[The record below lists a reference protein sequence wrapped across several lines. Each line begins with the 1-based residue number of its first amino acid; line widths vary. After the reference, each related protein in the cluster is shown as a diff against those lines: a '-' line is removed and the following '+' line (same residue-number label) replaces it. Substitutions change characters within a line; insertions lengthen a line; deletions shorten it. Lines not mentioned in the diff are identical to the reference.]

1 MKTRVIA
8 LSSLLIASVLTARA
22 AVVLVISSAALG
34 GNDTTDWS
42 TLGPVDNPVTSP
54 FTTLTTGG
62 RTFSG
67 DSASELNQQDGIT
80 WNGNF
85 APGTLVLTSFAAPMT
100 FSFAQPIFGAG
111 AHIQPQEVEDNDG
124 PFIAQIQ
131 AFNALDTLVGTFTRL
146 GISSRTG
153 DGTAIFIGIK
163 SDLAEISKITF
174 SFTATQSDNLGVMG
188 LSDLSISATAVPE
201 PATYA
206 VAAGAGLLAFA
217 GWRRR
222 AGRA

>member
-8 LSSLLIASVLTARA
+8 LSSLLIASAVTARA
-22 AVVLVISSAALG
+22 AVVLVTSSAALG

-42 TLGPVDNPVTSP
+42 TLGPVDNPVASP

-62 RTFSG
+62 RTFTG
-67 DSASELNQQDGIT
+67 LSASELNQQDGVT

-85 APGTLVLTSFAAPMT
+85 VPGTLVLTSFAAPMT

-111 AHIQPQEVEDNDG
+111 AHIQPQEIEENDG
-124 PFIAQIQ
+124 AFTAQIQ
-131 AFNALDTLVGTFTRL
+131 AFDALDTLVGTFTRV
-146 GISSRTG
+146 GISSRLG
-153 DGTAIFIGIK
+153 DGSAIFIGIK

-174 SFTATQSDNLGVMG
+174 SFTATQSGILDVMG
-188 LSDLSISATAVPE
+188 LSNLSISATAVPE
-201 PATYA
+201 PGTYA
-206 VAAGAGLLAFA
+206 VAVGAGLLAFA

>member
-8 LSSLLIASVLTARA
+8 LSSLLVASVVTARA
-22 AVVLVISSAALG
+22 AVVLVTSSAALG
-34 GNDTTDWS
+34 GNDTTDWL
-42 TLGPVDNPVTSP
+42 TLGPVDNPVVSP

-85 APGTLVLTSFAAPMT
+85 VPGTLVLTSFAAPMT
-100 FSFAQPIFGAG
+100 FSFAVPIFGAG
-111 AHIQPQEVEDNDG
+111 AHIQPQEVESNDG
-124 PFIAQIQ
+124 AFTAQIQ
-131 AFNALDTLVGTFTRL
+131 AYDAMDTLIGAFTSVGNSSRL
-146 GISSRTG
+146 G
-153 DGTAIFIGIK
+153 DGSAICLGIK
-163 SDLAEISKITF
+163 SHAAEISKITF
-174 SFTATQSDNLGVMG
+174 SFTATLSGNLGVMG

>member
-22 AVVLVISSAALG
+22 AVVLVNSSAALG

-42 TLGPVDNPVTSP
+42 TLGAVDTPVSP
-54 FTTLTTGG
+54 FTTVTTGG

-85 APGTLVLTSFAAPMT
+85 VPGTLVLTSFGAPMT
-100 FSFAQPIFGAG
+100 FSFAVPIFGAG
-111 AHIQPQEVEDNDG
+111 AHIQPQDLELNDG
-124 PFIAQIQ
+124 PFTAQIQ
-131 AFNALDTLVGTFTRL
+131 AFDALDTLVGTFTRA
-146 GISSRTG
+146 GISSRGG

-163 SDLAEISKITF
+163 SDTAEISKIIF
-174 SFTATQSDNLGVMG
+174 SFTATQSGILDVMG
-188 LSDLSISATAVPE
+188 LSNISISATAVPE